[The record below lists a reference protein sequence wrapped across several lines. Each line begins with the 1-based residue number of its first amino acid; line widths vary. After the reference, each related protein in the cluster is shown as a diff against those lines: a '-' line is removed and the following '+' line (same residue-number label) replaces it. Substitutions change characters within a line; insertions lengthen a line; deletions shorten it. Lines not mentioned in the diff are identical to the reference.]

1 MYVKRQLTDAET
13 ERSFSRQAYGHE
25 FWLENLVR
33 DGNMIMLDGL
43 YGHKLLPDKPMPTDY
58 ANPVLYDDNG
68 RADNPERE
76 IIRKPT
82 GWRFTFEDK
91 GADVYTLYID
101 SNSVWIT
108 NKEGWHRG
116 SKRDYSDTNFS
127 SAYCSVAKMI
137 ISRDGVNP
145 GSVIHS
151 ALEIMPEKATLK
163 VGKTETLKVLYEEK
177 PLKGTRCMVYNR
189 KWQDIKQMKS
199 DDNGELKIDVDEP
212 GLYIIVAK
220 HTDTTKAVSEEFD
233 ETSFTIALTINA
245 E

>member
-1 MYVKRQLTDAET
+1 MHKTDRITDLET

-25 FWLENLVR
+25 MWLENTER
-33 DGNMIMLDGL
+33 DGNIISVYGL

-58 ANPVLYDDNG
+58 ANALLYDDNG

-76 IIRKPT
+76 IVRRPS
-82 GWRFTFEDK
+82 GWKFSFEDK
-91 GADVYTLYID
+91 GADVYTFYID

-116 SKRDYSDTNFS
+116 SKRDYTDANFS
-127 SAYCSVAKMI
+127 SAYSMVAKKI
-137 ISRDGVNP
+137 ISRDGKNP
-145 GSVIHS
+145 GNVMHS

-163 VGKTETLKVLYEEK
+163 VGAVEKFRILYEEK
-177 PLKGTRCMVYNR
+177 PLKGAKCLVYNR

-199 DDNGELKIDVDEP
+199 DDSGELSVEIDQP
-212 GLYIIVAK
+212 GLYIVICK
-220 HTDTTKAVSEEFD
+220 HTDSSKSVSDEFD
-233 ETSFTIALTINA
+233 ETSYTIALTIEA